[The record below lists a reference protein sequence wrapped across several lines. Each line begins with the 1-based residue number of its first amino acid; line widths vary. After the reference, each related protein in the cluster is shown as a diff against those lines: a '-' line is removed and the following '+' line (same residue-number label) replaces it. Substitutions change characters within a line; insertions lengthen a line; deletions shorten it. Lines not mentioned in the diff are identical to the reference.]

1 MLNFR
6 DCTLANLDK
15 TFNLRQTRTRSI
27 LDDWLNREAEISEF
41 EQKVLLM
48 LQENAKLHI
57 HDWNEAE
64 LSQHLIGPLFAL
76 VNFSSQ
82 RFALF
87 AERSFGGTIE
97 GIEMSGR
104 PDGIIA
110 SGFREPE
117 KPYFCFQEYKKEKD
131 PDGDPAGQALAAM
144 LVAQEIN
151 EHQQPIYGCYV
162 IGRTWFFMTLKE
174 RDYEISDGHIIT
186 RDDIFDV
193 FRVLKVLK
201 QMITQFI
208 TGDNNGDRTK

>member
-1 MLNFR
+1 MINFK
-6 DCTLANLDK
+6 DCTLAQLDK
-15 TFNLRQTRTRSI
+15 TFDLRQTRNSSI
-27 LDDWLNREAEISEF
+27 LDDWLEQETEVSEL
-41 EQKVLLM
+41 ERKVLLM

-57 HDWNEAE
+57 HDWNETE
-64 LSQHLIGPLFAL
+64 LSQHFIGPLFAL

-87 AERSFGGTIE
+87 AERPFGGTVA

-151 EHQQPIYGCYV
+151 EHQHPVYGCYV
-162 IGRTWFFMTLKE
+162 IGRTWFFMALTEKI
-174 RDYEISDGHIIT
+174 YGISDGHIIT

-193 FRVLKVLK
+193 FRILKLLK
-201 QMITQFI
+201 QMIAQFI
-208 TGDNNGDRTK
+208 IGDDNASKKR